1 MKDKTTEVSFYKL
14 TTLPVEKASLKL
26 MEKIYYSKQKLV
38 VIAENEKQMKAIDDF
53 LWSYSTKHFIAH
65 GTCND
70 SFQEDQPIFLSHKLE
85 NPNKASIAM
94 ALGEVEVD
102 SLLTDKIIYIFDGNN
117 QKQVDFARIKWKS
130 YKDRANHN
138 VIYWQ
143 QNLQGAWEKMN

>member
-1 MKDKTTEVSFYKL
+1 MKNKVTEVSFYKL

-38 VIAENEKQMKAIDDF
+38 VVTKDEQQMKTIDDT

-70 SFQEDQPIFLSHKLE
+70 NFQEDQPILITNKIE
-85 NPNKASIAM
+85 NPNSASIIM
-94 ALGEVEVD
+94 ALGDIDVD
-102 SLLTDKIIYIFDGNN
+102 ILNTEKIIYIFDGNN

-130 YKDRANHN
+130 YKDKESFNI
-138 VIYWQ
+138 IYWQ
-143 QNLQGAWEKMN
+143 QNLQGGREKTS